1 MKDIG
6 VKMSKK
12 KSTNF
17 VLSFDDDWL
26 AEENGESN
34 EIGDNLAEL
43 CGEEEETDC
52 IGSEECLEES
62 EEPADNANR

>member
-1 MKDIG
+1 
-6 VKMSKK
+6 MSKK

-26 AEENGESN
+26 AEENCESD

-52 IGSEECLEES
+52 IGSGECLEES